1 MLPQP
6 RATILI
12 MEDDAVVRR
21 SVAAYLEDREFDVLQ
36 AENGRVGL
44 QMFHDA
50 NPDLTMVDLRMPE
63 LDGLAVLAEVAKTAP
78 DSPIIVVSGTGVI
91 ADAVQALHL
100 GAWDYVLKPIE
111 DMEILLH
118 SVERSLERARL
129 KQQDREY
136 QAQLEKDVM
145 QRTAELEAAN
155 KLLVR
160 EIADRKL
167 AQKEREELIVNL
179 ESQNAELE
187 RFTYTVSHDLKT
199 PLVTIKWLLGSL
211 KDDVIEKDTDDILQD
226 IERIGDAAD
235 TVLRLLADLLELSRI
250 GRVVNPPEQ
259 VSMED
264 LTGEMLATLAS
275 QIAEK
280 NVEIEISPQLPVVYG
295 DRSRLGEIIQNLV
308 ENAVRYMGE
317 QTEPRV
323 TVGARTDGDDT
334 VCFVKDNG
342 MGIDPRYHDKIFG
355 LFDRL
360 DKNSEGNGVG
370 LALVK
375 RIIEVHGGR
384 LWVESEGA
392 NQGSTFCFTLPT
404 REAEPMPNDQ

>member
-1 MLPQP
+1 MPPQP

-21 SVAAYLEDREFDVLQ
+21 SMAAYLEDREFDVLQ
-36 AENGRVGL
+36 AENGKVGL
-44 QMFHDA
+44 QMFHDK
-50 NPDLTMVDLRMPE
+50 NPDLVLVDLRMPE
-63 LDGLAVLAEVAKTAP
+63 MDGLEVLTKVSKTAP
-78 DSPIIVVSGTGVI
+78 DNPIIVVSGTGVI
-91 ADAVQALHL
+91 ADAVEALHL

-118 SVERSLERARL
+118 AVEKALERARL

-136 QAQLEKDVM
+136 QEQLEKDVM

-155 KLLVR
+155 KSLVK
-160 EIADRKL
+160 EIAERRQ

-211 KDDVIEKDTDDILQD
+211 KEDVTEKDTGEILEN

-250 GRVVNPPEQ
+250 GRVVNPPKQ
-259 VSMED
+259 VSMVDVANEA
-264 LTGEMLATLAS
+264 LATLAG

-280 NVEIEISPQLPVVYG
+280 HAQIEVSPQLPMVYG
-295 DRSRLGEIIQNLV
+295 DRSRLGEVVQNLI
-308 ENAVRYMGE
+308 ENAVRYMGD
-317 QTEPRV
+317 QPDPRV
-323 TVGARTDGDDT
+323 TIGVRTEGDDT

-342 MGIDPRYHDKIFG
+342 LGIDPQFHDKIFG

-360 DKNSEGNGVG
+360 DKESEGNGVG

-375 RIIEVHGGR
+375 RIVEVHGGR
-384 LWVESEGA
+384 LWVESAGA
-392 NQGSTFCFTLPT
+392 ARGSTFCFTLPT
-404 REAEPMPNDQ
+404 REAMSYEL